1 MTSEKK
7 LLSPKQRKGFGYL
20 LLVLGSAYMLYF
32 IASTWRREGET
43 ALTIIPGMS
52 LVLIGGVL
60 LNKKKED

>member
-20 LLVLGSAYMLYF
+20 LLALGSAYMLYF
-32 IASTWRREGET
+32 IASTWRRET
-43 ALTIIPGMS
+43 TFSFAPGFL
-52 LVLIGGVL
+52 LVLIGGFL

>member
-20 LLVLGSAYMLYF
+20 LLVLGTAYMLYF
-32 IASTWRREGET
+32 IVSSWRRET
-43 ALTIIPGMS
+43 TLSFAPGFS
-52 LVLIGGVL
+52 LVLIGGIL